1 VIVRTA
7 RREDAEALVRMW
19 GELREG
25 TRTLDR
31 VSPVPTLRGVHER
44 LDAAE
49 ADPDIRILVAELEGH
64 VAGMAVLTHQPYAVL
79 FDVRSVHLHFVH
91 VRAECRRRG
100 VGHAL
105 VAAATA
111 YADEVGADQLMTTTL
126 PQTRD
131 ENRFFARLGF
141 APVVIRRSAA
151 VATVRR
157 RLAADAG
164 AVGAVEDLLA
174 RRRSLRSRARL
185 RLAGSGLAGGGD

>member
-1 VIVRTA
+1 
-7 RREDAEALVRMW
+7 MW
-19 GELREG
+19 AELRES
-25 TRTLDR
+25 TRALDR
-31 VSPVPTLRGVHER
+31 VSPVPSLRGVHER

-49 ADPDIRILVAELEGH
+49 NDPDLRILVAELTGH

-79 FDVRSVHLHFVH
+79 FDVRSVHLHFMH
-91 VRAECRRRG
+91 VRPGCRRRG
-100 VGHAL
+100 IGHAL
-105 VAAATA
+105 VAAAAA
-111 YADEVGADQLMTTTL
+111 YAEEVGAEQIMTTTL

-141 APVVIRRSAA
+141 APVVIRRSAT

-174 RRRSLRSRARL
+174 RRRSLRTRARL
-185 RLAGSGLAGGGD
+185 RLAGE

>member
-1 VIVRTA
+1 MPRGNVQVRKA
-7 RREDAEALVRMW
+7 RREDAPGLLLLW
-19 GELREG
+19 SELRDL
-25 TRTLDR
+25 TRTMDR
-31 VSPVPTLRGVHER
+31 VAPVPTERGVHER

-49 ADPDIRILVAELEGH
+49 ADPDLRILVAELDGEI
-64 VAGMAVLTHQPYAVL
+64 AGMAVLTHQPYAVL
-79 FDVRSVHLHFVH
+79 FDARSVHLHFMH
-91 VRAECRRRG
+91 VRQSHRRRG

-111 YADEVGADQLMTTTL
+111 FAEEVGADQIMTSTL

-141 APVVIRRSAA
+141 APVVIRRSAT

-164 AVGAVEDLLA
+164 AVSAVEDLLA
-174 RRRSLRSRARL
+174 RRRSMRSRSRL
-185 RLAGSGLAGGGD
+185 RLARAAE

>member
-1 VIVRTA
+1 VCVRPA
-7 RREDAEALVRMW
+7 RREDAEDLVTMW
-19 GELREG
+19 AELRDG
-25 TRTLDR
+25 TRSLDR

-44 LDAAE
+44 LEAAE
-49 ADPDIRILVAELEGH
+49 ADPNLRVLVAELDGQ
-64 VAGMAVLTHQPYAVL
+64 VSGMAVLTHQPYAVL
-79 FDVRSVHLHFVH
+79 FDVRSVHLHFMH
-91 VRAECRRRG
+91 VRPGCRRRG

-105 VAAATA
+105 VAAAAA
-111 YADEVGADQLMTTTL
+111 YAEEVGAEQIMTTTL

-164 AVGAVEDLLA
+164 AGRAVEDLLS
-174 RRRSLRSRARL
+174 RRRSLRGRSRL
-185 RLAGSGLAGGGD
+185 RLAGTGE

>member
-1 VIVRTA
+1 MARPTVSVRPA
-7 RREDAEALVRMW
+7 RREDAEDLVTLW
-19 GELREG
+19 AELRDG
-25 TRTLDR
+25 TRSLDR

-49 ADPDIRILVAELEGH
+49 ADPDLRILVAELAGQI
-64 VAGMAVLTHQPYAVL
+64 AGMAVLTHQPYAVL
-79 FDVRSVHLHFVH
+79 FDVRSVHLHFMH
-91 VRAECRRRG
+91 VRPACRRRG

-105 VAAATA
+105 VAAAAA
-111 YADEVGADQLMTTTL
+111 YADEVGADQIMTTTL

-141 APVVIRRSAA
+141 APVVIRRAAA

-164 AVGAVEDLLA
+164 AVSAVEDLLA
-174 RRRSLRSRARL
+174 RRRSLRTRTRL
-185 RLAGSGLAGGGD
+185 RLAGTGE